1 MMTPRMIS
9 LTGLS
14 LILVACAAPSAN
26 DTNPASDPVA
36 GVVSETSPAKLG
48 PAIATIKPGASVSF
62 SHESSGAVQVD
73 GNGYVTLT
81 INEGYPSG
89 TLSLVATSDEGLE
102 VTGPGAATTLNMAD
116 GTTHS
121 WRIDFR
127 GLSDGVHY
135 LKIRATA
142 DTGEARG
149 YAARVEVGDWKAAEA
164 AREAAK
170 PMAMQA
176 DGEMAVVMEAEETIE
191 PAD

>member
-1 MMTPRMIS
+1 MMTPRIIS

-14 LILVACAAPSAN
+14 IMLVACAAPSAN
-26 DTNPASDPVA
+26 DTNPALDNGA
-36 GVVSETSPAKLG
+36 GVVSETSTVELG
-48 PAIATIKPGASVSF
+48 PAIATVKPGASVSF
-62 SHESSGAVQVD
+62 SHETSGAVQVD
-73 GNGYVTLT
+73 GNGYVVLTL
-81 INEGYPSG
+81 NEGYPSG

-102 VTGPGAATTLNMAD
+102 VTGSGATTTVNMAD

-121 WRIDFR
+121 WRVDFR

-135 LKIRATA
+135 LKVRATA

-149 YAARVEVGDWKAAEA
+149 YAVRVEVGDWKTAEA

-176 DGEMAVVMEAEETIE
+176 DGEMAVVMEADETIE
-191 PAD
+191 PAE